1 MMQLGF
7 KRFIIFGI
15 LTFVLQTTSSEA
27 LVNETSS
34 KNETTKDYEVYKI
47 DLKPLS
53 EVFLIVVGMGLIFA
67 ILMTFM
73 IFVLMCAC
81 FVCMNKCCGSKKCE
95 HNYPP
100 PRINRERI
108 RDVRNPRDG
117 TEVMT
122 SLMSSA

>member
-1 MMQLGF
+1 MLIKF
-7 KRFIIFGI
+7 RFIIFGI
-15 LTFVLQTTSSEA
+15 LTFFSQIISNEA
-27 LVNETSS
+27 LVNQTLN
-34 KNETTKDYEVYKI
+34 KNVTTKDSEVYKI

-81 FVCMNKCCGSKKCE
+81 FVCMDKCCGSKKSE

-100 PRINRERI
+100 PRIHRERI
-108 RDVRNPRDG
+108 RDARNPRDG
-117 TEVMT
+117 SEVIT
-122 SLMSSA
+122 SLISNA